1 MTKDKGIELL
11 SATVVYNKYAK
22 YNTALQRRETW
33 EEIVDRYVA
42 MMVKKYPKLEN
53 AILENASYIYDK
65 KVLMSMRAAQ
75 FSGAA
80 VEKNETRGYNCS
92 FMPMDHYKAFSE
104 TMFLLLSGCGVGYS
118 VQARHISQ
126 LPAIKKPTDKRK
138 FLIGDSIEGWADAV
152 KALMKAYMG
161 ITKYRPKF
169 DYSDIREKGA
179 RLVTAGG
186 KAPGP
191 DPLRISLTK
200 IESILY
206 NKEDGTQLTDFEVHL
221 INCIIADA
229 VLAGGIRR
237 AAMISLF
244 DKDSKEMLTCKF
256 GTWWEKYPELGR
268 SNNSAVV
275 IRDEITKEEF
285 TELWTAIE
293 ASGSGEPGLSLTD
306 NPDWGFNPC
315 HEIALRP
322 NTFCNLT
329 EINAGTIKSDTD
341 FYARCRVASFFG
353 TLQAGFIDFHYLR
366 PIWRKNSVEDSLIG
380 VGITGICN
388 GNILDL
394 YEKDSFL
401 LKNGAKV
408 VAVQNEIVSKRIG
421 IPVAAR
427 QTTIKPSGTTSCVLG
442 TSSGIHAWHN
452 KKFIR
457 NIQCAVGD
465 DLYTFMSNHHPELIT
480 IMDYDPK
487 TAVVGIPLNAPENGV
502 IRDNET
508 AIQMLDRVKLFN
520 EEWVHSGHVR
530 GDNMNNVSATVSIRD
545 HEWKPVGEWMWNNR
559 NSYSGISVLPH
570 DGGTYRNAPFE
581 EVSDEVFNRK
591 VDYINNNEID
601 LTMIIEEIDNTTQS
615 DSAACAGGACEIV

>member
-126 LPAIKKPTDKRK
+126 LPAIKKPTDKKK

-329 EINAGTIKSDTD
+329 EINAGTIESDTD

>member
-53 AILENASYIYDK
+53 VILENASYIYDK

-126 LPAIKKPTDKRK
+126 LPAIKKPTDKKK

-329 EINAGTIKSDTD
+329 EINAGTIESDTD

-465 DLYTFMSNHHPELIT
+465 DLYTFMSTHHPELIT

>member
-329 EINAGTIKSDTD
+329 EINAGTIESDTD

-366 PIWRKNSVEDSLIG
+366 PIWKKNSVEDSLIG

-465 DLYTFMSNHHPELIT
+465 DLYTFMSTHHPELIT

>member
-11 SATVVYNKYAK
+11 SSTVVYNKYAK
-22 YNTALQRRETW
+22 YNTTLKRRETW
-33 EEIVDRYVA
+33 EEIVDRYIA

-75 FSGAA
+75 FSGGAI
-80 VEKNETRGYNCS
+80 EKNETRGYNCS
-92 FMPMDHYKAFSE
+92 FMPMDNYKAFSE

-126 LPAIKKPTDKRK
+126 LPTIKKPTDKKK

-285 TELWTAIE
+285 SELWTAIE

-329 EINAGTIKSDTD
+329 EINAGTIESDRD

-366 PIWRKNSVEDSLIG
+366 PIWKKNSVEDSLIG

-394 YEKDSFL
+394 YEKDKWL

-408 VAVQNEIVSKRIG
+408 VKVQNEIVSRAIG

-465 DLYTFMSNHHPELIT
+465 DLYTFMSTHHPELIT

-487 TAVVGIPLNAPENGV
+487 TAVIGIPLNAPDNGV

-530 GDNMNNVSATVSIRD
+530 GDNMNNVSATVSIRN
-545 HEWKPVGEWMWNNR
+545 HEWQPVGEWMWNNR

-601 LTMIIEEIDNTTQS
+601 LTMIIEEVDNTTQS
-615 DSAACAGGACEIV
+615 DTQACAGGSCEVV

>member
-329 EINAGTIKSDTD
+329 EINAGTIESDTD

-465 DLYTFMSNHHPELIT
+465 DLYTFMSTHHPELIT

>member
-53 AILENASYIYDK
+53 VILENASYIYDK

-275 IRDEITKEEF
+275 VRDEITREEF
-285 TELWTAIE
+285 NELWTAIE

-329 EINAGTIKSDTD
+329 EINAGTIESDTD

-487 TAVVGIPLNAPENGV
+487 TAVIGIPLNAPDNGV
-502 IRDNET
+502 VRDNET

-520 EEWVHSGHVR
+520 EEWVHNGHVR

-615 DSAACAGGACEIV
+615 DTAACAGGACEIV

>member
-329 EINAGTIKSDTD
+329 EINAGTIESDTD

-394 YEKDSFL
+394 HEKDSFL

>member
-126 LPAIKKPTDKRK
+126 LPAIKKPTDKKK

>member
-126 LPAIKKPTDKRK
+126 LPAIKKPTDKKK

-206 NKEDGTQLTDFEVHL
+206 NKEDGSQLTDFEVHL

-329 EINAGTIKSDTD
+329 EINAGTIESDTD

-508 AIQMLDRVKLFN
+508 AIWL
-520 EEWVHSGHVR
+520 G
-530 GDNMNNVSATVSIRD
+530 
-545 HEWKPVGEWMWNNR
+545 
-559 NSYSGISVLPH
+559 
-570 DGGTYRNAPFE
+570 
-581 EVSDEVFNRK
+581 
-591 VDYINNNEID
+591 
-601 LTMIIEEIDNTTQS
+601 
-615 DSAACAGGACEIV
+615 

>member
-329 EINAGTIKSDTD
+329 EINAGTIESDTD

>member
-22 YNTALQRRETW
+22 YNSTLQRRETW

-42 MMVKKYPKLEN
+42 MMIKKYPKLEN
-53 AILENASYIYDK
+53 IILENASYIYDK

-329 EINAGTIKSDTD
+329 EINAGTIESDTD

-457 NIQCAVGD
+457 NIQCTVGD
-465 DLYTFMSNHHPELIT
+465 DLYTFMNNHHPELIT

-520 EEWVHSGHVR
+520 EEWVHNGHVR

>member
-329 EINAGTIKSDTD
+329 EINAGTIESDTD

-465 DLYTFMSNHHPELIT
+465 DLYTFMSTHHPELIT

-530 GDNMNNVSATVSIRD
+530 GDNMNNVSATVSIRN

>member
-126 LPAIKKPTDKRK
+126 LPAIKKPTDKKK

-244 DKDSKEMLTCKF
+244 DKDSK
-256 GTWWEKYPELGR
+256 
-268 SNNSAVV
+268 
-275 IRDEITKEEF
+275 
-285 TELWTAIE
+285 
-293 ASGSGEPGLSLTD
+293 
-306 NPDWGFNPC
+306 
-315 HEIALRP
+315 
-322 NTFCNLT
+322 
-329 EINAGTIKSDTD
+329 
-341 FYARCRVASFFG
+341 
-353 TLQAGFIDFHYLR
+353 
-366 PIWRKNSVEDSLIG
+366 
-380 VGITGICN
+380 
-388 GNILDL
+388 
-394 YEKDSFL
+394 
-401 LKNGAKV
+401 
-408 VAVQNEIVSKRIG
+408 KRI
-421 IPVAAR
+421 
-427 QTTIKPSGTTSCVLG
+427 
-442 TSSGIHAWHN
+442 
-452 KKFIR
+452 
-457 NIQCAVGD
+457 
-465 DLYTFMSNHHPELIT
+465 
-480 IMDYDPK
+480 
-487 TAVVGIPLNAPENGV
+487 
-502 IRDNET
+502 
-508 AIQMLDRVKLFN
+508 
-520 EEWVHSGHVR
+520 
-530 GDNMNNVSATVSIRD
+530 
-545 HEWKPVGEWMWNNR
+545 
-559 NSYSGISVLPH
+559 
-570 DGGTYRNAPFE
+570 
-581 EVSDEVFNRK
+581 
-591 VDYINNNEID
+591 
-601 LTMIIEEIDNTTQS
+601 
-615 DSAACAGGACEIV
+615 

>member
-11 SATVVYNKYAK
+11 SSTVVYNKYAK
-22 YNTALQRRETW
+22 YNTTLKRRETW
-33 EEIVDRYVA
+33 EEIVDRYIA

-75 FSGAA
+75 FSGGAI
-80 VEKNETRGYNCS
+80 EKNETRGYNCS
-92 FMPMDHYKAFSE
+92 FMPMDNYKAFSE

-118 VQARHISQ
+118 VQARHISE
-126 LPAIKKPTDKRK
+126 LPTIKKPTDKKK

-285 TELWTAIE
+285 SELWTAIE

-329 EINAGTIKSDTD
+329 EINAGTIESDRD

-366 PIWRKNSVEDSLIG
+366 PVWKKNSVAESLIG

-394 YEKDSFL
+394 YEKDKWL

-408 VAVQNEIVSKRIG
+408 VKVQNEIVSRAIG

-465 DLYTFMSNHHPELIT
+465 DLYTFMSTHHPELIT

-487 TAVVGIPLNAPENGV
+487 TAVIGIPLNAPDNGV

-545 HEWKPVGEWMWNNR
+545 HEWQPVGEWMWNNR

-601 LTMIIEEIDNTTQS
+601 LTMIIEEVDNTTQS
-615 DSAACAGGACEIV
+615 DTQACAGGSCEVV

>member
-11 SATVVYNKYAK
+11 SSTVVYNKYAK
-22 YNTALQRRETW
+22 YNTTLKRRETW
-33 EEIVDRYVA
+33 EEIVDRYIA

-75 FSGAA
+75 FSGGAI
-80 VEKNETRGYNCS
+80 EKNETRGYNCS
-92 FMPMDHYKAFSE
+92 FMPMDNYKAFSE

-118 VQARHISQ
+118 VQARHISE
-126 LPAIKKPTDKRK
+126 LPTIKKPTDKKK

-285 TELWTAIE
+285 SELWTAIE

-329 EINAGTIKSDTD
+329 EINAGTIESDRD

-366 PIWRKNSVEDSLIG
+366 PIWKKNSVEDSLIG

-394 YEKDSFL
+394 YEKDKWL

-408 VAVQNEIVSKRIG
+408 VKVQNEIVSRAIG

-465 DLYTFMSNHHPELIT
+465 DLYTFMSTHHPELIT

-487 TAVVGIPLNAPENGV
+487 TAVIGIPLNAPDNGV

-530 GDNMNNVSATVSIRD
+530 GDNMNNVSATVSIRN
-545 HEWKPVGEWMWNNR
+545 HEWQPVGEWMWNNR

-601 LTMIIEEIDNTTQS
+601 LTMIIEEVDNTTQS
-615 DSAACAGGACEIV
+615 DTQACAGGSCEVV

>member
-22 YNTALQRRETW
+22 YNKALQRRETW

-126 LPAIKKPTDKRK
+126 LPAIKRPTDKRK

-206 NKEDGTQLTDFEVHL
+206 NKKDGTQLTDFEVHL

-329 EINAGTIKSDTD
+329 EINAGTIESDTD

-401 LKNGAKV
+401 LKNGARV
-408 VAVQNEIVSKRIG
+408 VAVQNEIVSHRIG

-465 DLYTFMSNHHPELIT
+465 DLYTFMSTHHPELIT

-520 EEWVHSGHVR
+520 EEWVHNGHVR

>member
-126 LPAIKKPTDKRK
+126 LPAIKKPTDKKK

-329 EINAGTIKSDTD
+329 EINAGTIESDTD

-465 DLYTFMSNHHPELIT
+465 DLYTFMSTHHPELIT

>member
-329 EINAGTIKSDTD
+329 EINAGTIESDTD

-465 DLYTFMSNHHPELIT
+465 DLYTFMSTHHPELIT

-520 EEWVHSGHVR
+520 EEWVHNGHVR

>member
-329 EINAGTIKSDTD
+329 EINAGTIESDTD

-394 YEKDSFL
+394 HEKDSFL

-520 EEWVHSGHVR
+520 EEWVHNGHVR